1 MHQRGS
7 QGRLLRPG
15 HRPHQPCLGALQSYR
30 QDKKVCLFGWQQQ
43 QQQQQQPGINSSC
56 EPTPPPDDD
65 QTESLIDLFEEGD
78 PPEDAGDPR

>member
-30 QDKKVCLFGWQQQ
+30 QDKKVCLFGWH
-43 QQQQQQPGINSSC
+43 QQQQQPGINSSC
-56 EPTPPPDDD
+56 EPTPPPPDDD

>member
-30 QDKKVCLFGWQQQ
+30 QDKKVCLFGRHHHH
-43 QQQQQQPGINSSC
+43 QQPGINSSC

-78 PPEDAGDPR
+78 PPEDAGDHR

>member
-15 HRPHQPCLGALQSYR
+15 HRPHQDQPCLGALQSYR
-30 QDKKVCLFGWQQQ
+30 QDKKVCLFGRQH
-43 QQQQQQPGINSSC
+43 QPGINSSC
-56 EPTPPPDDD
+56 EPTPPPPDDD

>member
-30 QDKKVCLFGWQQQ
+30 QDKKVCLFGRQQHK
-43 QQQQQQPGINSSC
+43 PGINSSF
-56 EPTPPPDDD
+56 EPTPTPDDD